1 MRQLVNHNQVR
12 QSFVERLRIMRRA
25 CDRFKVEN
33 NETNNSNCQNNNT
46 DDCKAEQ
53 VVAKRTVQ
61 M

>member
-25 CDRFKVEN
+25 CDRLKVEN
-33 NETNNSNCQNNNT
+33 NETNNSNCKTNNT
-46 DDCKAEQ
+46 DDCKTEQ
-53 VVAKRTVQ
+53 VVAKQTVQ